1 MGLENFYGD
10 DSVENRFVDPDT
22 NEAYF
27 VLVNKQTGEKELWNE
42 DFGFA
47 DKKVGTISPDGT
59 IDFNNKWFSNVNKDD
74 KDFANQ
80 IVADGTLNRIASEV
94 VQKNS
99 DLNPAQTKQ
108 LLGGNGTNLMYQS
121 QNDLETGLKALSAT
135 TTGKKG
141 NTKAG
146 TRIKFP
152 DNLRYP
158 EDISPQQDIMQ
169 FNMLKYVPKGF
180 DKKAFGFAVDRE
192 KRNTIGTVCLP
203 IPSGIEDSM
212 AVTWGKSEMN
222 AVQVAM
228 YQAALEGITAKNP
241 VEGVVSSLQNSAQ
254 KVLENQGEAK
264 AGLAAYVAGRATG
277 NQDMLARTT
286 GAVMNPNMEL
296 LFGGPTLR
304 PLKFSF
310 TLSAR
315 YNKEAMMI
323 MRIIRFFKQG
333 MSPIRSKSM
342 MFLKSPHTFQLKYKL
357 RGKGGQDHP
366 YLNRFKE
373 CALQGFGVQYT
384 PTGNYSTF
392 DDGVMSQ
399 YQMSMTF
406 TELEPV
412 FNDDYG
418 NDGTLPAEIGF

>member
-10 DSVENRFVDPDT
+10 DSVENRFVDPET

-47 DKKVGTISPDGT
+47 DKKVGTISPDGK
-59 IDFNNKWFSNVNKDD
+59 IDFNNKWFSNVNQDD
-74 KDFANQ
+74 KDFAKQ
-80 IVADGTLNRIASEV
+80 IVADGTLNRISSDI

-99 DLNPAQTKQ
+99 DLTPAQTKN
-108 LLGGNGTNLMYQS
+108 LLKGNTANLLKGTDSELT
-121 QNDLETGLKALSAT
+121 TGLKALSAT
-135 TTGKKG
+135 TKD

-146 TRIKFP
+146 TRISFP
-152 DNLRYP
+152 KDLRYP
-158 EDISPQQDIMQ
+158 VDISPTQDIMQ
-169 FNMLKYVPKGF
+169 FNMLKYVPREADDEF
-180 DKKAFGFAVDRE
+180 FGYKDRE
-192 KRNTIGTVCLP
+192 KDRQNTIGTVVLP
-203 IPSGIEDSM
+203 IPRGIEDSM
-212 AVTWGKSEMN
+212 AVTWGKNEMN
-222 AVQVAM
+222 AVDTAM
-228 YQAALEGITAKNP
+228 YQAALDGIMAGNP
-241 VEGVVSSLQNSAQ
+241 VEGVIKSLDTSAQ
-254 KVLENQGEAK
+254 KILSNAGEAK
-264 AGLAAYVAGRATG
+264 AGLTAYLAGKASG
-277 NQDMLARTT
+277 NQNMLTRTT

-304 PLKFSF
+304 PFNFSF

-315 YNKEAMMI
+315 SKPEAMAI

-333 MSPIRSKSM
+333 MAPIRSKSM
-342 MFLKSPHTFQLKYKL
+342 MFLKSPHTFQLKYKH
-357 RGKGGQDHP
+357 RGEGSRGEHP
-366 YLNRFKE
+366 YLNKFKE

-392 DDGVMSQ
+392 DDGVMTQ

-406 TELEPV
+406 TELEPI

-418 NDGTLPAEIGF
+418 NEGPLPAEIGF

>member
-10 DSVENRFVDPDT
+10 DSVENRFVDPET

-47 DKKVGTISPDGT
+47 DKKVATISPDGE

-74 KDFANQ
+74 RAFATQ
-80 IVADGTLNRIASEV
+80 IVSDGTLNRISSDI

-99 DLNPAQTKQ
+99 NLTPAQTKN
-108 LLGGNGTNLMYQS
+108 LLKGNSANLLKMS
-121 QNDLETGLKALSAT
+121 KSDLDTGLKALSDT
-135 TTGKKG
+135 TKD

-146 TRIKFP
+146 TRLSFP
-152 DNLRYP
+152 KDLRYP
-158 EDISPQQDIMQ
+158 EKISPTQDIIQ
-169 FNMLKYVPKGF
+169 FNMLKYVPRKF
-180 DKKAFGFAVDRE
+180 DDEYFGYKDRE
-192 KRNTIGTVCLP
+192 SDRQNTIGTVVLP
-203 IPSGIEDSM
+203 IPRGIEDSM
-212 AVTWGKSEMN
+212 AVTWGKNEMN
-222 AVQVAM
+222 AVQVDM
-228 YQAALEGITAKNP
+228 YKAALDGITAGNP
-241 VEGVVSSLQNSAQ
+241 VEGVIKSLDDSAQ
-254 KVLENQGEAK
+254 TVLSNAGEAK
-264 AGLAAYVAGRATG
+264 AGLAAYLAGKATG
-277 NQDMLARTT
+277 NQNMLTRTP

-304 PLKFSF
+304 PFNFSF

-315 YNKEAMMI
+315 SNPEAMMI

-333 MSPIRSKSM
+333 MSPIRSKSL
-342 MFLKSPHTFQLKYKL
+342 MFLKSPHTFQLKYKY
-357 RGKGGQDHP
+357 RGKGGQDHL
-366 YLNRFKE
+366 YLNKFKE

-392 DDGVMSQ
+392 DDGVMTQ

-406 TELEPV
+406 TELEPI

-418 NDGTLPAEIGF
+418 NEGPLPAEIGF